1 MSEVSTLNVKRVA
14 DDLKEWG
21 SDIGGYGL
29 MEWGL
34 LGACG
39 AGACAAYYL
48 GILLV
53 VLATLVLMGGACA
66 GYLYLRSR
74 FASDEEQQG

>member
-1 MSEVSTLNVKRVA
+1 MSEVSILNIKQIG
-14 DDLKEWG
+14 DNLKEWG
-21 SDIGGYGL
+21 SEIGGYGL
-29 MEWGL
+29 IEWSI

-48 GILLV
+48 GIYLV
-53 VLATLVLMGGACA
+53 VLAILVLMGGACV

-74 FASDEEQQG
+74 SASDEDQ

>member
-1 MSEVSTLNVKRVA
+1 MNVKRVS
-14 DDLKEWG
+14 DDLKELA

-48 GILLV
+48 GIYLV
-53 VLATLVLMGGACA
+53 VLAIILLMGGACV

-74 FASDEEQQG
+74 SASDEDQ

>member
-1 MSEVSTLNVKRVA
+1 MSDVSTLNVKRVA
-14 DDLKEWG
+14 DNLKEWG

-48 GILLV
+48 GIYLA
-53 VLATLVLMGGACA
+53 VLAILVLMGCACA

-74 FASDEEQQG
+74 SASEDDQ